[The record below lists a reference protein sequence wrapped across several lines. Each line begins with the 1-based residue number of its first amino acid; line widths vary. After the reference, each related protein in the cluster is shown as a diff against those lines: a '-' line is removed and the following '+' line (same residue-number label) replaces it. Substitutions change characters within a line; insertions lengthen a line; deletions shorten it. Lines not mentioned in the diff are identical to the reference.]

1 MNATDA
7 AAAFA
12 DVINSLES
20 GTSAPDPRTDV
31 DTASLAARYPQLG
44 TVRLSDIR
52 VPVRHGDIA
61 ARLYL
66 PTGAPRGAL
75 VWAHGGSFIGGNLDM
90 PEANWVSLALAA
102 RGFAVLS
109 VEYTKA
115 LFGVHFP
122 VPSLDL
128 LDAWNWAVDQ
138 LGVSVSAMHLG
149 GASAGG
155 NLSAGVGVRLR
166 DGQGPLPASLVLV
179 YPLVHEILP
188 EPSVEARAAAETL
201 PPAERFPQGLV
212 SAIAANYLGAEQ
224 SAGDPYAYAGH
235 AQLAGMPPLFILN
248 SERDEHRY
256 SGEEFARQAMDA
268 GVPVNVTVE
277 PGSTHGHLDRPHT
290 PEAQRS
296 IARIADWLDRFSAGA
311 ASDHDLT
318 VQRKAHL

>member
-1 MNATDA
+1 MNDVDA
-7 AAAFA
+7 ATSFAA
-12 DVINSLES
+12 VIRSLEA
-20 GTSAPDPRTDV
+20 GTSGPDPRTDV
-31 DTASLAARYPQLG
+31 DTASLVERYPQLG
-44 TVRLSDIR
+44 TVSVRDIR

-102 RGFAVLS
+102 RGFTVLS

-128 LDAWNWAVDQ
+128 LDAWNWAVAE
-138 LGVSVSAMHLG
+138 LGVSVDAMHLG

-155 NLSAGVGVRLR
+155 CLSAGVGVRLR

-179 YPLVHEILP
+179 YPLVHTVLP
-188 EPSVEARAAAETL
+188 DGSAAARAAAETL
-201 PPAERFPQGLV
+201 SPGDRFPQSMV
-212 SAIAANYLGAEQ
+212 TAIADNYLGAEQ
-224 SAGDPYAYAGH
+224 SATDPYAYAGN
-235 AQLAGMPPLFILN
+235 AQLTGMPPIFILN

-268 GVPVNVTVE
+268 GVPVNVTYE
-277 PGSTHGHLDRPHT
+277 PGSRHGHLDRPHT
-290 PEAQRS
+290 VEAQRS
-296 IARIADWLDRFSAGA
+296 IARIADWLDRFSTD
-311 ASDHDLT
+311 ASL
-318 VQRKAHL
+318 